1 MQDNTEKNIRFRK
14 DYDQYS
20 RLIYSVAYS
29 YMKNTS
35 DANDA
40 MQEAFLKYYQHMEHL
55 ESEEHIKPWLITV
68 VSNICK
74 NMLRS
79 GWFTRTFFQED
90 CEEEPVSEEDFGER
104 SELFW
109 AVMKLPEKER
119 VPVHLFYYEGYS
131 AVEISK
137 LLKINVS
144 TVRVRLMRGR
154 ERLKSI
160 LKEEQ
165 V

>member
-1 MQDNTEKNIRFRK
+1 MQNNTEKNERFRAAF
-14 DYDQYS
+14 DRYS

-29 YMKNTS
+29 YMKNSS

-40 MQEAFLKYYQHMEHL
+40 MQEAFLKYYQHMDSL
-55 ESEEHIKPWLITV
+55 KGEEHIKPWLVTV
-68 VSNICK
+68 TSNICK
-74 NMLRS
+74 NTLRS
-79 GWFTRTFFQED
+79 GWFTKTVAQDE
-90 CEEEPVSEEDFGER
+90 CEESAFEEDFGEK

-119 VPVHLFYYEGYS
+119 VLIHLFYYEGCS
-131 AVEISK
+131 AHEISK
-137 LLKINVS
+137 LLKINES

-154 ERLKSI
+154 ERLKKM
-160 LKEEQ
+160 LKEDR